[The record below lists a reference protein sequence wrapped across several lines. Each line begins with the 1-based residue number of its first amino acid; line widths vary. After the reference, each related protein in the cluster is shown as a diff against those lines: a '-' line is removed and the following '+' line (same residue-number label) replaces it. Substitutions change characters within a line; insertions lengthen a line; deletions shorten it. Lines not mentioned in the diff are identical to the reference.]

1 MALINQYQQKLSYL
15 FTMMLVVGMLVL
27 EYARVVPSIGII
39 GLFATAL
46 FSHRPGEFIRNF
58 YSNKP
63 FFIFSISC
71 IFLLAGY
78 FYSSNTDY
86 FWERMQ
92 IQAPALLLPMA
103 FANLGPLSRRQYLS
117 IISIFVLLICLT
129 AAGSLYIYITNYK
142 AITES
147 YLYSKVIPNPLKINH
162 VRLSL
167 MTASAIFMGWY
178 LFRNKVWFRFSA
190 EPKLYLA
197 CSVFLVLFLHIYS
210 VRSGM
215 LGFYAGCFVLIIYQ
229 FIIKQKAYKKGLV
242 ILLAALL
249 LPLGAV
255 MVSPTLKN
263 KTLNTIGDLKRY
275 QTGASAN
282 NYPMATRFVSYSIAF
297 QIASYNPVFGC
308 GLGDLED
315 ELKLHYTLYHPTI
328 SPVNRIIPHNQFIYY
343 YAATGIVGLLIF
355 IFAFYYPAFAIWRR
369 RIFIAAMHLI
379 IVSLSFLV
387 EPTLETQL
395 GVAVAISFILIPLWC
410 ESKPQQKKDVR

>member
-1 MALINQYQQKLSYL
+1 
-15 FTMMLVVGMLVL
+15 MLVVGMLVL
-27 EYARVVPSIGII
+27 EYARVIPSTGII

-46 FSHRPGEFIRNF
+46 FSHRPGEFIKNF
-58 YSNKP
+58 YTNKP
-63 FFIFSISC
+63 LFIFSFSC
-71 IFLLAGY
+71 LFLLTGY

-103 FANLGPLSRRQYLS
+103 FANLKPLSRTQYLS
-117 IISIFVLLICLT
+117 VISVFVLLICVT
-129 AAGSLYIYITNYK
+129 AAGSLYIYAANYK

-167 MTASAIFMGWY
+167 MTASACFMGWY
-178 LFRNKVWFRFSA
+178 LFRNKVSLCFNA
-190 EPKLYLA
+190 EPKLYLG
-197 CSVFLVLFLHIYS
+197 CSLFLVLFLHIYS

-215 LGFYAGCFVLIIYQ
+215 LGLYSGCFVLIIYQ
-229 FIIKQKAYKKGLV
+229 FIIKQKAYKKGVV
-242 ILLAALL
+242 ILLAALF
-249 LPLGAV
+249 LPIGAV

-263 KTLNTIGDLKRY
+263 KTLNTIGDLNRY

-282 NYPMATRFVSYSIAF
+282 NYPMATRFVSYNIAF
-297 QIASYNPVFGC
+297 QIASYNPFFGC

-315 ELKLHYTLYHPTI
+315 ELRLHYALYYPTI

-343 YAATGIVGLLIF
+343 YVATGIVGLLIF
-355 IFAFYYPAFAIWRR
+355 IIAFYYPVLAIWQKK
-369 RIFIAAMHLI
+369 IFIAAMHLL
-379 IVSLSFLV
+379 IVSFSFLV

-395 GVAVAISFILIPLWC
+395 GVAVAISFILIPIWC
-410 ESKPQQKKDVR
+410 ESKPQKEADVR